1 MWVYFCSIDPCIYFC
16 ASINLLWLLYICDIV
31 WNQGIWYFQLCSFSR
46 LFWSIQDF
54 FGHSIQFF
62 RILCSVVTVVVQSLC
77 HVWLFAKPWTASRQA
92 SLPFPVYQSLLK
104 FMSSESVMLSNHL
117 ILSCPARFFF
127 CLQSFPASGSFPMIR
142 LFATAGWSI
151 AASASVLPMNI
162 QGWFPLGLTSLISL
176 QSKGLSRVFSSTT
189 IQKHQF
195 FSTQPSL

>member
-92 SLPFPVYQSLLK
+92 SLAFWCYPCAEAFEFDVVPVVCVCFCFP
-104 FMSSESVMLSNHL
+104 
-117 ILSCPARFFF
+117 
-127 CLQSFPASGSFPMIR
+127 CLWLDLQE
-142 LFATAGWSI
+142 
-151 AASASVLPMNI
+151 
-162 QGWFPLGLTSLISL
+162 TSLSTMSMTFFYVYAL
-176 QSKGLSRVFSSTT
+176 FQEFYGFRSHVFKYLFLLS
-189 IQKHQF
+189 
-195 FSTQPSL
+195 